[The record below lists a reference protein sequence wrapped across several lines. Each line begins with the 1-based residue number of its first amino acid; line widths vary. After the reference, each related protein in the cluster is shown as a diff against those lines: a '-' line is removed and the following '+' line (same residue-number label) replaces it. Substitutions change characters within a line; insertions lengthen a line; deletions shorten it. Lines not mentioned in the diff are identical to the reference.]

1 MVSVTKLNEKI
12 TFNILGFHK
21 FWALNSKITIN
32 QNDIIRVY
40 QDRDEMDKNKGWRLG
55 TEIPFVIIAGE
66 FTQNG
71 VKDFWDVSNKNK
83 SIIVELKNHTYRKL
97 YLQVEN
103 PEAMIDLLK

>member
-1 MVSVTKLNEKI
+1 MVSITKLNNQVTIK
-12 TFNILGFHK
+12 ILGFHK

-40 QDRDEMDKNKGWRLG
+40 QDRDEMNKNKGWRLG

-71 VKDFWDVSNKNK
+71 VKDFWDVCNKNK
-83 SIIVELKNHTYRKL
+83 AIIVELENHTYRKL

-103 PEAMIDLLK
+103 PDEMIALLK